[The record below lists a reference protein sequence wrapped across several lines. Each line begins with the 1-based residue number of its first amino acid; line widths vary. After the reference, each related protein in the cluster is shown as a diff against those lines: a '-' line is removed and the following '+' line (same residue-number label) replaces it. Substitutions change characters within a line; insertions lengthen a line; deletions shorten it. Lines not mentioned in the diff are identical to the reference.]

1 MVKPALI
8 RAKTF
13 VQLSYR
19 QVEKLQKKDFVRVGI
34 RKSNLSGHILAWG
47 SNLYYFFFLFF
58 FVKVLSNLQNRKST
72 QEENR
77 ICESQT
83 LERLLLLSLLLRRWQ
98 CARTAVTFFL
108 NQFNKINKTNPHRIS
123 REEESMASNIF
134 FENSISPRSKK
145 NVKWALR
152 IRSDYKIPYTKNS

>member
-47 SNLYYFFFLFF
+47 SNLYYFFFFF
-58 FVKVLSNLQNRKST
+58 FFLLKFCLTCKIVS
-72 QEENR
+72 
-77 ICESQT
+77 
-83 LERLLLLSLLLRRWQ
+83 RLKKKTEFASL
-98 CARTAVTFFL
+98 
-108 NQFNKINKTNPHRIS
+108 KH
-123 REEESMASNIF
+123 
-134 FENSISPRSKK
+134 
-145 NVKWALR
+145 
-152 IRSDYKIPYTKNS
+152 